1 MQNSGLTAL
10 WKPLVAIGK
19 VQWDIWVNTKSDWS
33 KKTFILT
40 PGGSLILGGSQKT
53 KVKGGLPKKG
63 RIGQFADLREGLTK
77 KGWGELIRQCTI
89 NF

>member
-1 MQNSGLTAL
+1 MTGQK
-10 WKPLVAIGK
+10 KP
-19 VQWDIWVNTKSDWS
+19 
-33 KKTFILT
+33 FILT

-63 RIGQFADLREGLTK
+63 RVGQFADLREGLTK
-77 KGWGELIRQCTI
+77 KAGGGELIRQCTI